1 MGSSALELLLKA
13 AKMETPSLE
22 QQEEQRRSFAFGN
35 TSFENPRITRDM
47 INEEAEAIARERNR
61 RRK

>member
-35 TSFENPRITRDM
+35 TSFENPRIIRDM